1 MVDDVDSAVEFYVSM
16 LGFEL
21 DQQFGPA
28 IAILRRGD
36 LELLVA
42 GPQTSAAKPMSD
54 GRIPSPGRGWSRFV
68 LMVEDLKSVVADL
81 ESKGVTFLNDVVEQG
96 GRKQIL
102 CIDPSG
108 NVIELFQ
115 AESTT
120 EQGDHLQPA
129 E

>member
-1 MVDDVDSAVEFYVSM
+1 MARVRYMVDNVDDAVEFYVTM

-28 IAILRRGD
+28 IAILNHGD
-36 LELLVA
+36 LELIVA

-54 GRIPSPGRGWSRFV
+54 GAKPRPGGGWSRFV
-68 LMVEDLKSVVADL
+68 LMVEDLESVVSRLTDM
-81 ESKGVTFLNDVVEQG
+81 GVRFLNDIVEQG

-102 CIDPSG
+102 CADPSG

-115 AESTT
+115 SE
-120 EQGDHLQPA
+120 
-129 E
+129 

>member
-1 MVDDVDSAVEFYVSM
+1 MARVRYMVDDVDDAVEFYVAM

-28 IAILRRGD
+28 IAILNHGD
-36 LELLVA
+36 LELLLA

-54 GRIPSPGRGWSRFV
+54 GAKPRPGGGWSRFV
-68 LMVEDLKSVVADL
+68 LMVDDL
-81 ESKGVTFLNDVVEQG
+81 ESTVSALRDMGVTFLNDIVEQG

-102 CIDPSG
+102 CTDPSG

-115 AESTT
+115 AE
-120 EQGDHLQPA
+120 
-129 E
+129 